1 MLTSD
6 CDIMVSCDY
15 GAGLVVPDVPLEE
28 TEILRNEA
36 AKHGIELAS
45 PSISFIV
52 FITLL
57 YPYVLILTTEA
68 LQCQYLQ
75 FFL

>member
-1 MLTSD
+1 MAV
-6 CDIMVSCDY
+6 IMVSCDY
-15 GAGLVVPDVPLEE
+15 DAGLVVPDVPLEE
-28 TEILRNEA
+28 TGILRIEA

-45 PSISFIV
+45 PLISFIV
-52 FITLL
+52 FITL
-57 YPYVLILTTEA
+57 PYVRILTTEA